1 MSGFKKFNNQL
12 KINENFIS
20 AYYNNEFRDS
30 KKHIQQQIITLEKDP
45 DRDVRDN
52 VFSAFS
58 EKEKTESPSSDDIS
72 DDLPAPE
79 PAVSAN
85 IEIVESLPPPP
96 AIEVKEVADDQ
107 PTESET

>member
-1 MSGFKKFNNQL
+1 MSENL
-12 KINENFIS
+12 KISSYKIIKFLHFP
-20 AYYNNEFRDS
+20 AYYNTEFRDS

-58 EKEKTESPSSDDIS
+58 EKEKTESPSSDEIS

-79 PAVSAN
+79 PAVISN
-85 IEIVESLPPPP
+85 IEIVESPPPP
-96 AIEVKEVADDQ
+96 APFEVEIDEA
-107 PTESET
+107 ET